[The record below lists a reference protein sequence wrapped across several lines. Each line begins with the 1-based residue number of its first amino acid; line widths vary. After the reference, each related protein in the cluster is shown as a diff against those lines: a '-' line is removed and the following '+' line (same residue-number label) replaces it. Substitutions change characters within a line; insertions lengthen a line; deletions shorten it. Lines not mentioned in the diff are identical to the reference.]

1 MTHHPDIRPLALAIP
16 AALIL
21 ASSAAQA
28 QYNQPPIPQKPSFGT
43 EITVTATGVET
54 EVDEVPV
61 ATTVITRKQMDDAQ
75 VESVTE
81 LLRRVPGLSVAR
93 SGDVGS
99 VTSVFTRGTNSNHTL
114 VLFEGIRLNSPYFGG
129 YDWSLPTTTALERI
143 EVARGPYS
151 ALWGSDAVGGVIN
164 LIPQRHAGSFG
175 GRLFAEGGADGWQ
188 RYEATAGVAG
198 KKFDIQASGYYRSS
212 DGFQENGDV
221 EGQQGLA
228 TAGFNWGKSSRIG
241 VVYQNLSSEIG
252 IPFAAPGSPTP
263 NRRQETRQQLIGVPL
278 TWGITTKWKLEVVGS
293 SVEREIDFSDPD
305 DPWGYLFSTTNAD
318 TDQVRVASHHTLGGH
333 TISWGG
339 EWREDTVTDVNPF
352 GTSLDEEK
360 ESTVSA
366 FAQDNWQVSS
376 RFRLLFGVRWD
387 DTDSF
392 GSKTTGRVDFGWRFS
407 DTFELRGGAGQAFR
421 APAVGELYAPFGGN
435 PDLDPETSTS
445 GELGV
450 VFTPVAGHSRYQLNI
465 FATDIDDLIEYDHVS
480 MQNTNIGSA
489 KIKGAEFVWE
499 QGALDVIRWYLQ
511 ATYLSTEGDDDEPLL
526 RRPELS
532 AAWTLNGDIGEDWS
546 GDVTLLWVQSRDD
559 VDPVTFERTENDSYW
574 TLNIAVAW
582 EPWSNAAITGRVLNV
597 LDEEYEEVLGYPAP
611 GRRWTIGLRWD
622 F

>member
-1 MTHHPDIRPLALAIP
+1 L
-16 AALIL
+16 
-21 ASSAAQA
+21 
-28 QYNQPPIPQKPSFGT
+28 
-43 EITVTATGVET
+43 
-54 EVDEVPV
+54 
-61 ATTVITRKQMDDAQ
+61 
-75 VESVTE
+75 
-81 LLRRVPGLSVAR
+81 
-93 SGDVGS
+93 
-99 VTSVFTRGTNSNHTL
+99 
-114 VLFEGIRLNSPYFGG
+114 G
-129 YDWSLPTTTALERI
+129 Y
-143 EVARGPYS
+143 V
-151 ALWGSDAVGGVIN
+151 
-164 LIPQRHAGSFG
+164 
-175 GRLFAEGGADGWQ
+175 
-188 RYEATAGVAG
+188 
-198 KKFDIQASGYYRSS
+198 
-212 DGFQENGDV
+212 
-221 EGQQGLA
+221 
-228 TAGFNWGKSSRIG
+228 
-241 VVYQNLSSEIG
+241 
-252 IPFAAPGSPTP
+252 
-263 NRRQETRQQLIGVPL
+263 
-278 TWGITTKWKLEVVGS
+278 
-293 SVEREIDFSDPD
+293 
-305 DPWGYLFSTTNAD
+305 FSTTQAD
-318 TDQVRVASHHTLGGH
+318 TDQARLASHHTLGGH